1 MLTMLVFLTVTSGV
15 VALVEWNSNHN
26 YYSVVRLHE
35 IHLERQYNVA
45 LDGVSTMEYSDI
57 VDVLCDAKVCVE
69 LNNELYFNSIALQL
83 GYGSRSI
90 NRLDA
95 VKVLAYQFV
104 GA

>member
-1 MLTMLVFLTVTSGV
+1 MLTGLIFLAVVSGV
-15 VALVEWNSNHN
+15 VCVIEWNSNKN
-26 YYSVVRLHE
+26 YYGVVRLHE

-57 VDVLCDAKVCVE
+57 VDVLCNAKVCVE
-69 LNNELYFNSIALQL
+69 LNNEIYFNSITLQK
-83 GYGSRSI
+83 GYGNRSI

-104 GA
+104 GG